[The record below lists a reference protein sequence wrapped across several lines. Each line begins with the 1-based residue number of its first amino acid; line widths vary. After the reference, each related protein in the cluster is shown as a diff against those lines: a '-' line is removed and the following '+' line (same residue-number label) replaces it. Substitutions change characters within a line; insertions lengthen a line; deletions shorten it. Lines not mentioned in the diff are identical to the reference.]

1 MEPFVRSFDASTPL
15 ASGRRYLL
23 SLATRFVLAMGH
35 GVQRMKAETRA
46 ALTELVSFEVS
57 WPLGLLLAGWHL
69 QLRGDAL
76 ARAAQML
83 LAPSG
88 ATGLWSS
95 LASFSAPLSRFTQA
109 ASDAT
114 DEAGLVAAGVYFEAA
129 VESVSV
135 SLLSMV
141 LRSSAFRP
149 VVTALATNFPPPSDL
164 AAEYQRRAQVRTASS
179 NTLPSSATQDRVHSF
194 ERADFGARRLRAPA
208 GSPSTLTF
216 LEPPQTGPSD
226 MISLAKLASGALQER
241 PAGDAEERE
250 AKVSTYLGQVGWS
263 DSEIAAFLAGPTRS
277 RGA

>member
-1 MEPFVRSFDASTPL
+1 MEPFVRSFDVSAPL

-35 GVQRMKAETRA
+35 GVQRMKVETRQ

-76 ARAAQML
+76 AGAAQML

-141 LRSSAFRP
+141 LRSSTFRP

-179 NTLPSSATQDRVHSF
+179 NSLPSSVTQDRAHSF

-208 GSPSTLTF
+208 SPSSLTF
-216 LEPPQTGPSD
+216 TESSKPSLPEGRTVAEMASTDPSERSSGVQREPT
-226 MISLAKLASGALQER
+226 
-241 PAGDAEERE
+241 
-250 AKVSTYLGQVGWS
+250 VSAYLGQIGWS